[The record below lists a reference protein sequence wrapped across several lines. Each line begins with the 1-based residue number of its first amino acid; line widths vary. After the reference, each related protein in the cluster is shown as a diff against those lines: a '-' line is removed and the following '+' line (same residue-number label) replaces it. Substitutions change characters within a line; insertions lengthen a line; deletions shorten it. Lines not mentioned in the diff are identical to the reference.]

1 MIAFETILVWTALF
15 RELWV
20 AIRTFTRQGHAPLSS
35 LLALSFWVNAYQ
47 ARYAEPSGWPR
58 LLGFALLIASLTL
71 LEWAAFS
78 IRGKMFSYLGS
89 QDTPHFVFTGGP
101 YAYIRHPFYSCYLHT
116 HIAIA
121 LIFPTRW
128 TIAVLAFTFI
138 LLRYATEFEENK
150 FARSPH
156 AEAYKAYMARTG
168 RFWPR
173 FRR

>member
-1 MIAFETILVWTALF
+1 MISFETIIVWTALF
-15 RELWV
+15 REMWV
-20 AIRTFTRQGHAPLSS
+20 AMRTFTRQGPAPLTT
-35 LLALSFWVNAYQ
+35 LVGLTFVINFQQ
-47 ARYAEPSGWPR
+47 ARDAESSGWPR
-58 LLGFALLIASLTL
+58 LLGFALLIAALTL

-89 QDTPHFVFTGGP
+89 KDTPQFLFTDGP
-101 YAYIRHPFYSCYLHT
+101 YALIRHPFYSCYQLT

-121 LIFPTRW
+121 LIFPTPW
-128 TIAVLAFTFI
+128 TLAVAAFTIA
-138 LLRYATEFEENK
+138 LLHYGAIFEENK

-156 AEAYKAYMARTG
+156 ADAYKAYMARTG